1 MSKMNRLQQLWDDVP
16 YGWRVEIVSVI
27 HTFVP
32 AFIGALAI
40 SFEVTGDFSWTKE
53 AFLAV
58 VLAAGRS
65 AFKATWIVVV
75 KKLAK

>member
-1 MSKMNRLQQLWDDVP
+1 MSKMNRLQKLWDDVP
-16 YGWRVEIVSVI
+16 YSWRVEIVSVI

-53 AFLAV
+53 AVLAA

-65 AFKATWIVVV
+65 AFKATWIAIVRRT
-75 KKLAK
+75 AK